1 MRSLPAMV
9 VLGGCLLLPTLL
21 AGCGFHLR
29 QAPNLPPSM
38 RHIYVAAPGQNGDL
52 LRELRRSLASDNTEV
67 MTTPEG
73 ATTTLSIIS
82 VIHDSRALA
91 VNRRG
96 QALEYQVSYEV
107 EFSLLVQ
114 GAVIL
119 EPQTVT
125 LTRNYAYSVSNAVGN
140 EEQEQA
146 LEQAMAKDVSQF
158 ISFRMVAAAKSLPP
172 GLATVAAPAAATRPE
187 PAAATLHVP
196 VAASTPP
203 PA

>member
-1 MRSLPAMV
+1 VA
-9 VLGGCLLLPTLL
+9 LGGCLLLPTLL

-38 RHIYVAAPGQNGDL
+38 RHIYVAAPGQSGDL
-52 LRELRRSLASDNTEV
+52 LRELRRSLASDDTEV
-67 MTTPEG
+67 LTTPEG
-73 ATTTLSIIS
+73 ATATLSIIS
-82 VIHDSRALA
+82 VQRDSRALA
-91 VNRRG
+91 VNRQG
-96 QALEYQVSYEV
+96 QAVEYQVSYRV

-125 LTRNYAYSVSNAVGN
+125 LTRNYAYSVSNAVAN

-146 LEQAMAKDVSQF
+146 LDQAMAKDVSQF

-172 GLATVAAPAAATRPE
+172 GLATMAAPATATRPV

-203 PA
+203 PV